1 MMRKVVL
8 ILASLLFFSS
18 FLFSQSAVLEG
29 YVFETGNRGFLNE
42 VKIVILEKSS
52 RAVRGESFTNIEGF
66 FTLELPVENDYI
78 VQVSKKVFKSTE
90 VEISTKGVPSGK
102 KVFTKVEMDR
112 KPGYLFDVTLAERRL
127 ENEVVD
133 AIQGSRIEVYNNTK
147 KEEVL
152 NFQDYQY
159 PNFNVTFEQGN
170 HYTVMVRKQGFFTKR
185 MEAYVNVRG
194 CILCFDGVGN
204 VRPEV
209 SDVMTRNNTMGTLL
223 ANVELD
229 RVELDKSIQIDNI
242 YYDLAKS
249 DIRKDAA
256 KELDKL
262 LLTLKDNPGIIVELG
277 SHTDARGK
285 EQNNFDLSQKRAK
298 AAVEYLVGNG
308 IDTSRISAKG
318 YGETKLVNKCKNGVK
333 CSELSHQLN
342 RRTELKITGFLDNDP
357 YAKMSLREIIKE
369 EVFQKMLEEVQNQ
382 EVIQIKEGEELP
394 EEIKKAKQKRAAAI
408 RKTNQQKIRTPA
420 QPEVKESQSQV
431 PVQSDLPFVESNV
444 PKVKE
449 ITSSEQ
455 LVDTIMV
462 GSPIGGTG
470 KVLTGT
476 DLEKMITGNEKTS
489 TSKIIEEQKVGTN
502 TVSLK
507 LRSISPNFI
516 GYSVEIISTL
526 SKLSSSHE
534 LFTQYE
540 NLILEQTKEGKYA
553 YLIGE
558 FAEEKEAGFFLE
570 NIVAPRYSK
579 AKVVQYS
586 NGRRVAK

>member
-534 LFTQYE
+534 LFTQY
-540 NLILEQTKEGKYA
+540 
-553 YLIGE
+553 
-558 FAEEKEAGFFLE
+558 
-570 NIVAPRYSK
+570 
-579 AKVVQYS
+579 
-586 NGRRVAK
+586 